1 MLRIGRIHIITDT
14 TIQERHSHLELARM
28 AIEAGIVTLQYRQ
41 KEFVREKHFAEL
53 QAIAALA
60 RKHQVQLIIND
71 HVALA
76 AEVGATGVHLGET
89 DMPIA
94 EAMRQLPAFTLIGAT
109 VHTLEYYQT
118 IRHLPLAYV
127 GVGPVFP
134 TNSKSLPYEPLGL
147 EGLRRFVEAI
157 NHPVIAIGGITP
169 ERAKLLWEN
178 IPKLHGVAVLSAFC
192 AAAQPMEVARAL
204 LALLPEGER

>member
-14 TIQERHSHLELARM
+14 TVQGRYSHLQLAQM
-28 AIEAGIVTLQYRQ
+28 AIEAGVATIQYRQ
-41 KEFVREKHFAEL
+41 KEFVQEKHFPEL
-53 QAIAALA
+53 QAIVALA
-60 RKHQVQLIIND
+60 RKHHVQLIIND
-71 HVALA
+71 HVGLA

-109 VHTLEYYQT
+109 VHTLEYYQR

-134 TNSKSLPYEPLGL
+134 TGSKSLPYEPLGV

-157 NHPVIAIGGITP
+157 THPVIAIGGITP

-178 IPKLHGVAVLSAFC
+178 IPNLYGVAVLSAFC
-192 AAAQPMEVARAL
+192 GAPQPVEVARAL